1 MPQVCSYRLCMSTV
15 TKAFTGISRNL
26 HIIANVFSLDNLHLL
41 WKTHLLVG
49 DMLVNFRDI
58 LSETSKAVH
67 AGIWVGIST

>member
-1 MPQVCSYRLCMSTV
+1 MSTV
-15 TKAFTGISRNL
+15 TMAFSGLSRHL
-26 HIIANVFSLDNLHLL
+26 HIIAKIVSLDNLHLL
-41 WKTHLLVG
+41 GETHLLVG